1 MAKATASSPLEDLDL
16 SGDEVQR
23 LTSAFQDPEF
33 RRLLSEYAEEL
44 TDPENRRRYEAEIT
58 ALERE
63 RGVEVR
69 FVHPEPGHVLR
80 TSLDGARRCFV
91 NVCSNVLVGAPSS
104 RPGSGGA
111 APGHHWSLP
120 HSLAPGREYAV
131 RQGTRYTVYDVVFHP
146 DALAL
151 ARRHE
156 RFRHMLDATALE
168 AVEKQFGVKLDR
180 RNAKTLK
187 IKYKGTPE
195 AAVLRTPLPGGAP
208 ARPEEEPEGP
218 LADFPYPY
226 RYPAASRNSAVPQ
239 PQAASSPEPAPPL
252 APTEPL
258 YRVVQRHHVDLQDY
272 RCSRDSAP
280 SPVPRELVVTIE
292 LPLLR
297 SAEQAALEVTGKLL
311 CLDSRKPDYRLRLSL
326 PYPVD
331 DSRGKAQFNKA
342 RRQLVITLP
351 VALPAA
357 RREPAPAPEGSADPS
372 GTAGAACVSARQG
385 EVGLAGGHAGDED
398 SSANRG
404 PAAAP
409 EGSADPSET
418 EGAVCAPACQ
428 EEAGLAGGHTGD
440 QDSSPSGVGAADVRV
455 ATPSAPEAAYSSAG
469 TGEELVPEPEEQD
482 FGGQAGPPLD
492 IREEPPPETGSGYG
506 DSGGC
511 SSCMSSGDLDAGSS
525 AERGGAGRDLS
536 VETRVDWEG
545 TGREPSDGAMVG
557 PRIESGEPLC
567 PPLQCNQDEES
578 LTLLIQV
585 PRILP
590 QSLQGDLKPLRYKL
604 CFSTQDFIYYSFF
617 LQFAPENK
625 LSTKEPVISISSNNV
640 VIELAKSPE
649 SHGHWKQWY
658 YGLNNDSLEERL
670 FVSEENV
677 NEFLDE
683 VLSSPFK
690 QTIPLTPPLIEVL
703 QITDNNIQIHAK
715 LQESSNSHELH
726 VKEGVNEGSHLT
738 EKENIEHLITTTTEQ
753 EQTLGDARPSDS
765 CVADNALVTDS
776 CGSVAY
782 LKQESRDVFQ
792 VLSGKSQQP
801 ESKMEPE
808 FIKEKCAVYSNE
820 EKQNLKEPVL
830 TGEKEL
836 DGDYLSS
843 LQNKTTVHNISAFES
858 IKETNMQD
866 GSVQIMKDHVTHC
879 AFSFR
884 NSLLYDLD

>member
-1 MAKATASSPLEDLDL
+1 NSSPLEDLDL

-23 LTSAFQDPEF
+23 LTTAFQDPEF
-33 RRLLSEYAEEL
+33 RRLLSEYAGEL
-44 TDPENRRRYEAEIT
+44 TDPENRKRYEAEIT
-58 ALERE
+58 ELERE

-80 TSLDGARRCFV
+80 TSLDGAKSCFV
-91 NVCSNVLVGAPSS
+91 NVCSNVLVGAPS
-104 RPGSGGA
+104 
-111 APGHHWSLP
+111 HHWFLP
-120 HSLAPGREYAV
+120 HSLAPGREYAG
-131 RQGTRYTVYDVVFHP
+131 RRGTRYTVYDVVFHP

-218 LADFPYPY
+218 LSDFPYPY
-226 RYPAASRNSAVPQ
+226 RYPGASGNSAVPQ
-239 PQAASSPEPAPPL
+239 PQAPAPS
-252 APTEPL
+252 EPR
-258 YRVVQRHHVDLQDY
+258 YSVVQRHHVDLQDY
-272 RCSRDSAP
+272 RCCRDSAP

-311 CLDSRKPDYRLRLSL
+311 CLDSKKPDYQLRLSL

-351 VALPAA
+351 VALPAT
-357 RREPAPAPEGSADPS
+357 RRGLPAAPEGAVDPP
-372 GTAGAACVSARQG
+372 GTDGGSCASARQG
-385 EVGLAGGHAGDED
+385 EAGPGGGHAEDRD
-398 SSANRG
+398 SST
-404 PAAAP
+404 
-409 EGSADPSET
+409 S
-418 EGAVCAPACQ
+418 GA
-428 EEAGLAGGHTGD
+428 
-440 QDSSPSGVGAADVRV
+440 GAADAGI
-455 ATPSAPEAAYSSAG
+455 ATPSAPEVAYSPAG
-469 TGEELVPEPEEQD
+469 AGEEIIPEQKEQD
-482 FGGQAGPPLD
+482 SAMGGP
-492 IREEPPPETGSGYG
+492 
-506 DSGGC
+506 
-511 SSCMSSGDLDAGSS
+511 
-525 AERGGAGRDLS
+525 
-536 VETRVDWEG
+536 G
-545 TGREPSDGAMVG
+545 TQ
-557 PRIESGEPLC
+557 SGEPLC

-578 LTLLIQV
+578 LILLIQV

-590 QSLQGDLKPLRYKL
+590 QSLRGDLNPLRYKL
-604 CFSTQDFIYYSFF
+604 CFSTQDFVYYSFF

-625 LSTKEPVISISSNNV
+625 LSTKEPVISISSNNA

-649 SHGHWKQWY
+649 SHGHWRQWY

-670 FVSEENV
+670 FVNEESV

-703 QITDNNIQIHAK
+703 QITDSNIQIHAK
-715 LQESSNSHELH
+715 EININLLFLLTQLQECNNSHQLH
-726 VKEGVNEGSHLT
+726 VKEEVNEGSHLT
-738 EKENIEHLITTTTEQ
+738 EKENTEHLITTTTEQ
-753 EQTLGDARPSDS
+753 EQTLGNARPDS
-765 CVADNALVTDS
+765 SIADNAIATDS

-782 LKQESRDVFQ
+782 LQQESPDVFQ

-801 ESKMEPE
+801 ESKTDPE

-820 EKQNLKEPVL
+820 EKENLKEPVL
-830 TGEKEL
+830 TG
-836 DGDYLSS
+836 
-843 LQNKTTVHNISAFES
+843 NKTTVHNVSASES

-866 GSVQIMKDHVTHC
+866 GSVRIIKDHVTHC
-879 AFSFR
+879 AFSFQ